1 MKAGRRHF
9 LSAFLKKFEISQ
21 IGEIS
26 ACYFV
31 EMAYVRDIS
40 VRIAC

>member
-1 MKAGRRHF
+1 MHF

-31 EMAYVRDIS
+31 EMEYVRDIS

>member
-1 MKAGRRHF
+1 MKAGRRYS

-21 IGEIS
+21 IGEIL

-40 VRIAC
+40 VRITC